1 MAMAPFLPRRS
12 RRTVAEMLAALE
24 AYQRGTY
31 QPRSKREAQWLRARA
46 KALR

>member
-24 AYQRGTY
+24 AYQRGEY
-31 QPRSKREAQWLRARA
+31 QPTDKYEARWLKQRA
-46 KALR
+46 KVLR